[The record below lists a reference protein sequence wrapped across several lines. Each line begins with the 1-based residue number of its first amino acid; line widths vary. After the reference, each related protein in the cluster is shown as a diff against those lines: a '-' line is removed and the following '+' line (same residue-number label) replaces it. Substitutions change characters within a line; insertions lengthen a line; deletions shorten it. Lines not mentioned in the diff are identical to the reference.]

1 GGVAAPAGG
10 RRRLP
15 DRPGI
20 DDERAAPRRRHPGAC
35 PGRAHRRFPVAA
47 DQRRRARPTAGD
59 GTAARHRHQRDARTR
74 RTARRHPH
82 RRAWARRLHRAGAAA
97 RPPRG
102 GDMSEAIRL
111 VLVDDQQ
118 LVRAG
123 LRPLAE
129 RDGDIHVVGEA
140 ADGRSGL
147 SRVRE
152 LRPDLV
158 LMDLRMPVM
167 DGLEATRAA
176 AAGYLLKD
184 IAPDALREA
193 IRTVAAGDALLSPAV
208 TAAVMRAAVDG
219 GALPADRRPL
229 EHLTE
234 REIEVLT
241 LIGRGRTNAEIAS
254 ELFLSPATS
263 RTYVSRLLSRL
274 GARDRAALVVLAY
287 ETGLVRPGR

>member
-1 GGVAAPAGG
+1 
-10 RRRLP
+10 
-15 DRPGI
+15 
-20 DDERAAPRRRHPGAC
+20 
-35 PGRAHRRFPVAA
+35 
-47 DQRRRARPTAGD
+47 
-59 GTAARHRHQRDARTR
+59 
-74 RTARRHPH
+74 
-82 RRAWARRLHRAGAAA
+82 
-97 RPPRG
+97 
-102 GDMSEAIRL
+102 MSEAIRL

-129 RDGDIHVVGEA
+129 RDGDIQVVGEA

-167 DGLEATRAA
+167 DGLEATRALVA
-176 AAGYLLKD
+176 DPALAGVQEAIRAGAAGYRLKD

-208 TAAVMRAAVDG
+208 TATVMRAAVDG

-254 ELFLSPATS
+254 ERFLSPATS